1 MADTN
6 SAQQARYSYVFT
18 EDFSEV
24 DIVGSFRSAFPEMN
38 KITTR
43 DQVLLLVNLSDEV
56 RDWYLDF
63 KKFNATLTQKP
74 DWLPATDESIKYWQ
88 RLKDGKLEIKEA
100 NVKWESR
107 IAKASSAL
115 KLAISEV
122 ENEKKIYYKNL
133 DPILVIDSFSVNNLP
148 RKDLLE
154 IALTGEEEQR
164 SALIQDKVVKFK
176 QSVFNKYIET
186 GHFDNPYLK

>member
-107 IAKASSAL
+107 IAKASAAL